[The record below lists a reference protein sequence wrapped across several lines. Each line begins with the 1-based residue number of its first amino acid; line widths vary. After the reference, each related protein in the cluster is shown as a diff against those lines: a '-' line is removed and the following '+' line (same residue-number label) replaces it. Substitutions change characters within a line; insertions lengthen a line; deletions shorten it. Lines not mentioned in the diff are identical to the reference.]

1 MPQSSAPPASGAP
14 PAELL
19 WRPRAPPLL
28 RPAPPPEP
36 RGGVRG
42 RASACAAV
50 REGRA
55 GRGGG
60 VGPATLGQAVPAAA
74 RGGARGAG
82 LELQPDPDAAAL

>member
-1 MPQSSAPPASGAP
+1 M
-14 PAELL
+14 
-19 WRPRAPPLL
+19 
-28 RPAPPPEP
+28 
-36 RGGVRG
+36 RG